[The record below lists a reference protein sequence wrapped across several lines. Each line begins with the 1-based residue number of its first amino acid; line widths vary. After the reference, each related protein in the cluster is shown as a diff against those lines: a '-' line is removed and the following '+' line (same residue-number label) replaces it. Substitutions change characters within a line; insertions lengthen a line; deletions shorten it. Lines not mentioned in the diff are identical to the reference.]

1 MDIQINDVQTG
12 KDHLKAVN
20 YEVTL
25 EGEKKAA
32 GQIQFERLM
41 EPDDTLGMHYTA
53 IRMSIAFKPGDKESI
68 PDIFKFMGD
77 QVQQIEAGQTWPD
90 RPF

>member
-1 MDIQINDVQTG
+1 MEIQINEVQTG

-41 EPDDTLGMHYTA
+41 DPEHPEMKFTS

-68 PDIFKFMGD
+68 PDIFKYMGD